1 MSKKKLGVIGV
12 GKMGSALVRG
22 VLQAGWADPDSVI
35 GSDAD
40 AKIRKEFS
48 DSTAVRV
55 TDDNSEVAAFADVV
69 VLAVKP
75 NMVAPVLGGIASQ
88 ISHDKLVVSIAAGVP
103 LFKIESRLPPK
114 SRVVRVMPNTPFMV
128 GAGASAFSLGTHALP
143 EDAETVQG
151 ILASRGV
158 AFRVEEKLL
167 DTVTGLSGSGPAFVC
182 LFIEALADGGVRMG
196 LPRDLALK
204 LAVQTVYGSAKLVL
218 ETGLHPAVLKDQV
231 ASPGGTTIAGIHAL
245 EMGCFRGTV
254 MDAVS
259 QATLRSVELGKE
271 E

>member
-1 MSKKKLGVIGV
+1 
-12 GKMGSALVRG
+12 MGSALVRG
-22 VLQAGWADPDSVI
+22 VLEAGWADTDSVV

-48 DSTAVRV
+48 GSTAVRV
-55 TDDNSEVAAFADVV
+55 TDDNSEVAAFADVI

-75 NMVAPVLGGIASQ
+75 NMVATVLDGISNQ
-88 ISHDKLVVSIAAGVP
+88 INPEKLVLSIAAGVP
-103 LFKIESRLPPK
+103 LARIEPRLPPK
-114 SRVVRVMPNTPFMV
+114 SRVVRVMPNTPFMA
-128 GAGASAFSLGTHALP
+128 GAGASAFALGTHARP
-143 EDAETVQG
+143 EDADTVQE
-151 ILASRGV
+151 ILASRGI

-204 LAVQTVYGSAKLVL
+204 LAAQTVYGSAKLTI

-231 ASPGGTTIAGIHAL
+231 ASPGGTTIAGVHAL
-245 EMGCFRGTV
+245 EAGGFRGIV
-254 MDAVS
+254 MDAVVE
-259 QATLRSVELGKE
+259 ATLRSAELGKE
-271 E
+271 A